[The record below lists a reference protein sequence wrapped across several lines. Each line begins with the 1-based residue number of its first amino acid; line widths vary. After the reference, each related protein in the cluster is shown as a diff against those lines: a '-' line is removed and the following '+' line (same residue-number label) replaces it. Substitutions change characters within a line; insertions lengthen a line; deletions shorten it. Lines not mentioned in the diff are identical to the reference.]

1 MHENHVNLRVTPESS
16 FGSQEEQLRSAG
28 ALGISRVFCV
38 RRYMKMVITS
48 IDSMHVNLSFSSIR
62 VVLADLDQKLDLEF
76 SVDRAQLCFLITFA
90 IFIRI

>member
-76 SVDRAQLCFLITFA
+76 SVDRAQLCL
-90 IFIRI
+90 